1 MMMTYHFENIP
12 EELRKLRQWVCWR
25 SMPGEN
31 GKIKKLPVNAET
43 GSLAKS
49 NDPETWTDFNT
60 AIRESHNYSGLGF
73 MFAPPY
79 FGVDIDGAAAE
90 IERFRKDDDGPNI
103 IAEFIHTLRSYAEYS
118 VSGNGIHIIC
128 RGKLPPNGRRKGNVE
143 MYQDGRFFI
152 MTGNKAADY
161 PIEDCTERIK
171 PLHEKYIGSG
181 REPTT
186 GIVTTGQ
193 INLDD
198 NEVVEAAR
206 KSKQGAT
213 FTDLYEGH
221 WDKYYTSQSQA
232 DMALA
237 NMLAFWCRCD
247 IDQMDRIFRSSGLMR
262 DKWDRPTSGS
272 TYGKITLKKAIR
284 ECKNVYEPKP
294 QYSVSF
300 GRSEKKEKK
309 LYTFDDMGNAA
320 RLSDSFRDSILYCY
334 TYDCWF
340 YYDGRCWER
349 DQTGII
355 ERLCDQLIE
364 EMKHDLNDYLRQP
377 CDQDKMEKDFY
388 KHIRNSRSNRA
399 KRAMISEAKH
409 HVPILP
415 SEMDTHHFLLNTL
428 NGTLN
433 LHTGELR
440 EHNPKHYLTKMT
452 LCEYTDKADC
462 PRWIKFLNDIFGG
475 KREMLRYIQK
485 AVGYSLTGSTEEQ
498 CMFLCYGTGHNG
510 KSTFL
515 NVLSDIAG
523 SYAVNIQPDTIM
535 LRYGSKD
542 GANSDIARLK
552 GARLVTSAEPNEGMR
567 INEGLLKQL
576 TGGDKVTARYMYKEL
591 FEFTPEFKL
600 WMAANHKPV
609 IRGTDTGIWRR
620 MHLIPFTVQIPEE
633 QADHQ
638 LPYKLQEEYSA
649 ILAWAVEG
657 CLLWQKEGLEMPSAV
672 QDAVKEY
679 RSEMDVVSAWLDE
692 CCTLGDGR
700 EKTTDLYQSYVEWAN
715 ENNEY
720 KLSSRKFGQEMAKR
734 FERTKSNSSYYYNGL
749 LLSERPYQ
757 INIGVSV

>member
-1 MMMTYHFENIP
+1 MKYHFENIP
-12 EELRKLRQWVCWR
+12 AELRTLRQWVCWR
-25 SMPGEN
+25 SVPGEN
-31 GKIKKLPVNAET
+31 GKIKKLPVNART
-43 GSLAKS
+43 GELAKS
-49 NDPETWTDFNT
+49 NDPETWSDYDT
-60 AIRESHNYSGLGF
+60 ALKEADKYSGLGF

-79 FGVDIDGAAAE
+79 FGVDIDGAADE
-90 IERFRKDDDGPNI
+90 ITKYRSDDDHNI
-103 IAEFIHTLRSYAEYS
+103 ISEFIHTLRSYTEYS

-128 RGKLPPNGRRKGNVE
+128 RGVLPPNGRRKGNVE

-152 MTGNKAADY
+152 MTGNVAAEY

-171 PLHEKYIGSG
+171 TLHEKYIGSG

-186 GIVTTGQ
+186 GIIATGQ
-193 INLDD
+193 ISLDD
-198 NEVVEAAR
+198 NAVMEAAR

-213 FTDLYEGH
+213 FTDLYEGR
-221 WDKYYTSQSQA
+221 WEKYQNNHSQA
-232 DMALA
+232 DMAFA
-237 NMLAFWCRCD
+237 NMLAFWCRCN
-247 IDQMDRIFRSSGLMR
+247 IDQMDRIFRASGLMR

-272 TYGKITLKKAIR
+272 TYGKLTLQKAVR
-284 ECKNVYEPKP
+284 QCKNVYEPKP

-309 LYTFDDMGNAA
+309 LYSFDDMGNAA
-320 RLSDSFRDSILYCY
+320 RLSDSFGDSILYCY

-340 YYDGRCWER
+340 YFDGRCWER

-364 EMKHDLNDYLRQP
+364 EMRHELNDYLRQP

-388 KHIRNSRSNRA
+388 KHIKNSRSNRA
-399 KRAMISEAKH
+399 KKAMISETKH
-409 HVPILP
+409 HVPVLP

-433 LHTGELR
+433 LRTGENGG
-440 EHNPKHYLTKMT
+440 HDPKHYLTKTT

-462 PRWIKFLNDIFGG
+462 PQWIRFLNDVFDGN
-475 KREMLRYIQK
+475 REMLRYIQK
-485 AVGYSLTGSTEEQ
+485 AVGYSLTGSIKEQ
-498 CMFLCYGTGHNG
+498 CVFFCYGTGRNG
-510 KSTFL
+510 KRTFL
-515 NVLSDIAG
+515 NVLSDIMG
-523 SYAVNIQPDTIM
+523 SYAVNIQPETIM
-535 LRYGSKD
+535 IRYGSKD
-542 GANSDIARLK
+542 RANSDIARLK

-600 WMAANHKPV
+600 WMATNHKPV

-633 QADHQ
+633 QVDRQ
-638 LPYKLQEEYSA
+638 LPYKLREEYSA

-657 CLLWQKEGLEMPSAV
+657 CLLWQKEGLELPSAV

-692 CCTLGDGR
+692 CCIIGEGR
-700 EKTTDLYQSYVEWAN
+700 EKTTDLYQSYVQWAE

-734 FERTKSNSSYYYNGL
+734 FERTKNNGSCYYNGL
-749 LLSERPYQ
+749 LLTERPYQ
-757 INIGVSV
+757 INIGRQ